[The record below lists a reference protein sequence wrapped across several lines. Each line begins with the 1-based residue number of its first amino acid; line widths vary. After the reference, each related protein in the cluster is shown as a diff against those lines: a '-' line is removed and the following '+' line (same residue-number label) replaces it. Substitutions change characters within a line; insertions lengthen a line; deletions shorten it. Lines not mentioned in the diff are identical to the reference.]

1 VIEAAQLR
9 KGTVIELD
17 GALYRVFEFQ
27 HQKLG
32 RGGAN
37 VKTRLRNLE
46 TGVLAERTFGSDD
59 RIQDVRLETRR
70 VQYLY
75 SDGNLYY
82 FMDLETYEQ
91 PALPASALEDVKS
104 YLVENMELGL
114 AMYEGRAVEIDLPN
128 SVDLAVADTPPPHK
142 GDTSSGGTKPATL
155 ENGMVIQVPFFIA
168 QGDKVRVDTRTG
180 EYMTRVRE

>member
-1 VIEAAQLR
+1 M
-9 KGTVIELD
+9 
-17 GALYRVFEFQ
+17 
-27 HQKLG
+27 
-32 RGGAN
+32 
-37 VKTRLRNLE
+37 KTRLRTME

-59 RIQDVRLETRR
+59 RIQDVRIETRR

-91 PALPASALEDVKS
+91 PALPASALEYVKS

-114 AMYEGRAVEIDLPN
+114 ALYEGRAVEIDSPN